1 MADTKQ
7 KKGVDPLNL
16 AGPSKLTKLKAKNLR
31 KKKDLDKLK
40 KARLALREHKKL
52 GWDGYGSTKRDVPQ
66 RGTIKYE
73 TKESGRK
80 FPAWNRKLISLQ
92 KKLDSLK

>member
-7 KKGVDPLNL
+7 KKGVDPSNL

-31 KKKDLDKLK
+31 EKKALDKLK
-40 KARLALREHKKL
+40 KARLALSEHKKL
-52 GWDGYGSTKRDVPQ
+52 GWDGKGSTKRDAPL

-73 TKESGRK
+73 TDASRNNFKSWK
-80 FPAWNRKLISLQ
+80 RKLTNLQ
-92 KKLDSLK
+92 KKLDALK

>member
-31 KKKDLDKLK
+31 EKKALDKLK
-40 KARLALREHKKL
+40 KTRLALSEHKKL
-52 GWDGYGSTKRDVPQ
+52 GWDGKGSTKRDAPL

-73 TKESGRK
+73 TDASRNNFKSWK
-80 FPAWNRKLISLQ
+80 RKLTNLQ
-92 KKLDSLK
+92 KKLDALK